1 MKNSSL
7 KIKVHQHCVLLAQ
20 QKIKEL
26 NSILNDA
33 QEAANNETKSSAGDK
48 HETGR
53 AMAQLETEK
62 LTTQL
67 TEALKIEQT
76 LQQINPNIVNQQ
88 ISLGALVITNN
99 GNFYLAAGLG
109 KIEIDN
115 TLYFVISTA
124 APVGQKLIGLTK
136 NNSFTFNDKK
146 YNIIDVQ

>member
-7 KIKVHQHCVLLAQ
+7 KIQLHQRCVLLTQ
-20 QKIKEL
+20 QKVNEL
-26 NSILNDA
+26 SSILNDA

-67 TEALKIEQT
+67 TEAIKIEQT
-76 LQQINPNIVNQQ
+76 LQQINPNLTNQQ
-88 ISLGALVITNN
+88 VSLGSLVITDS

-109 KIEIDN
+109 KIEVDKN
-115 TLYFVISTA
+115 TYFVISTA
-124 APVGQKLIGLTK
+124 APIAQQLIGLTK
-136 NNSFTFNDKK
+136 NSSFTFNGKK
-146 YNIIDVQ
+146 YNIVEVQ

>member
-1 MKNSSL
+1 MESSSL
-7 KIKVHQHCVLLAQ
+7 KILLHQHCLLLAQ
-20 QKIKEL
+20 QKVNEL

-67 TEALKIEQT
+67 TEAIKIEQT
-76 LQQINPNIVNQQ
+76 LQQINPNLTNQQ
-88 ISLGALVITNN
+88 VSLGSLVVTDS

-109 KIEIDN
+109 KIEMEN
-115 TLYFVISTA
+115 STYFVISTA
-124 APVGQKLIGLTK
+124 APIAQQLIGLTK

-146 YNIIDVQ
+146 YNIVEVQ

>member
-1 MKNSSL
+1 
-7 KIKVHQHCVLLAQ
+7 VLLAQ

-99 GNFYLAAGLG
+99 GDFYLAAGLG

>member
-1 MKNSSL
+1 M
-7 KIKVHQHCVLLAQ
+7 LLAQ

-99 GNFYLAAGLG
+99 GDFYLAAGLG